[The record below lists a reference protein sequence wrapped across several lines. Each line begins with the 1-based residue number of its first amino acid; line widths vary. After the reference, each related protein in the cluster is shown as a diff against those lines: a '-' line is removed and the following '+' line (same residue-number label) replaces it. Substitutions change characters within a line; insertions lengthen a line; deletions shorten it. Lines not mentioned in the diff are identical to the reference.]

1 MKVGIDK
8 KVCFEWLEL
17 AAFNFIETKDV
28 KETRK
33 MLDLQIEPILKGSE
47 SRRKVITILKGIWLD
62 IDDEYLDLRDRAL
75 DMMPTLSREER
86 LLVQWGMI
94 MVTYPFFK
102 DLNTYIGRLLSIQ
115 GEFTLEQVYARVV
128 EKYGEKGTLKYAVQ
142 RAISGIEEWGV
153 LVRGDKKGIYK
164 SVNKKIDIYNEELIL
179 WFMEA
184 CIRTTENKSVQFDSL
199 FSMPCLYPFNIDFK
213 IDIARRASKLCV
225 NRMGNSI
232 DVIEILN

>member
-8 KVCFEWLEL
+8 KICFEWLEL

-62 IDDEYLDLRDRAL
+62 IDDKYIDLRDRAL
-75 DMMPTLSREER
+75 YMMPTLSREER

-153 LVRGDKKGIYK
+153 LVRGDKKGIYRAID
-164 SVNKKIDIYNEELIL
+164 KKIQIYNEDLIV

-184 CIRTTENKSVQFDSL
+184 CIRTTENNSLQFDTL
-199 FSMPCLYPFNIDFK
+199 FNMPCLYPFNIDFK
-213 IDIARRASKLCV
+213 IDMVTSNSKLCI
-225 NRMGNSI
+225 NRMGNSTE
-232 DVIEILN
+232 VIEIM